1 LQEVGGLAMFEASLL
16 TSRLLLAPMTRD
28 DIPDL
33 AAIASDES
41 IFRYIPDIRLPFDA
55 GPWVRSM
62 LANDEHLIR
71 HVIRLRGTAEP
82 VGFFRSACAGTP
94 IFSWG
99 TSWRA
104 VSGGRQLAVEACES
118 ALTLLTDAGIARP
131 VFAAVHRDNVA
142 SLRVMRKL
150 HFEPSD
156 LPRPLSGVGPDMID
170 HCGNGGNLPGP
181 ESRQV
186 PCRSRRR
193 SPRGGDGACR

>member
-82 VGFFRSACAGTP
+82 VGFLQVGVRRNGDLQLGYFLAR
-94 IFSWG
+94 IHW
-99 TSWRA
+99 
-104 VSGGRQLAVEACES
+104 GRQLAGEACES
-118 ALTLLTDAGIARP
+118 ALTMLTDAGVERP
-131 VFAAVHRDNVA
+131 VYAAVHRDNAA
-142 SLRVMRKL
+142 SLRVMQKL
-150 HFEPSD
+150 RFEPLN

-170 HCGNGGNLPGP
+170 HVRPA
-181 ESRQV
+181 
-186 PCRSRRR
+186 
-193 SPRGGDGACR
+193 GAAAIFGS

>member
-1 LQEVGGLAMFEASLL
+1 
-16 TSRLLLAPMTRD
+16 MTRD

-33 AAIASDES
+33 ASIASDDS

-71 HVIRLRGTAEP
+71 HVIRLRSTAEA
-82 VGFFRSACAGTP
+82 VGFVQIGVRRNADLQLGYFLARSQ
-94 IFSWG
+94 W
-99 TSWRA
+99 
-104 VSGGRQLAVEACES
+104 GRQLAVEACES

-170 HCGNGGNLPGP
+170 HVRDAATAATFLP
-181 ESRQV
+181 
-186 PCRSRRR
+186 
-193 SPRGGDGACR
+193 